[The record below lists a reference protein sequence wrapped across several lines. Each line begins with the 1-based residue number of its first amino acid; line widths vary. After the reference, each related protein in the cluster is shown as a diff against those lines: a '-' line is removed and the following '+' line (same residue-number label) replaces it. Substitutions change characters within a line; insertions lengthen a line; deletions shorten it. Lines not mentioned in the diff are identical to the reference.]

1 MTEHTHDTQHDEPM
15 GDVIPFTGRTA
26 TDDAPAPDGPPAT
39 DTDGTAPRPST
50 VPDSAADGTADESG
64 RASTDGP
71 GDGPAADGEI
81 VRVDRPDTDQRDW
94 LSDLETRTR
103 ERRPIVPA
111 WAKSRTEL
119 RATAAWVGAHYAHV
133 AGYHA
138 ARAPLYAGRVS
149 ARAPRGLFRVVGGFV
164 RWTFDWEGE
173 PVRLAAVQKAD
184 PEAYLKLSRQRDSRV
199 RLRIA
204 VAIGTVALTVAALI
218 VVLAAPS
225 PVHWA
230 VFAAVIAVLGAIGA
244 PADRPL
250 IDRAVV
256 AAQVE
261 KLTSD
266 IVVRALGSLN
276 IAAIN
281 QAIAKGRDG
290 IQFLAP
296 ITRDGPGYRA
306 DVNLPHGVTVNDV
319 IERRDRL
326 ASGLRRPLGCV
337 WPEAVPGEH
346 TGRLLL
352 WVGDKDM
359 AKTKQPAWP
368 LRRSGTVDLFKAA
381 PFGTDQRG
389 RWVPLTLMYV
399 SVIIGA
405 IPRMGK
411 TFLLRLL
418 MLIAAQDPRAE
429 IHAYDLK
436 GTGDLS
442 PLEHVA
448 HRYRAGEDDEEIA
461 YALSDLRA
469 LRNELRRRAKVL
481 RELPK
486 DICPESKV
494 TPELATKKSLGLHP
508 IVIAVDEC
516 QVWFEHRKHGEEFE
530 AICTD
535 LVKRG
540 PALGMVLILAT
551 QRPDSK
557 ALPTGISANASVRLC
572 LKVMGQMENDM
583 VLGTS
588 QYKNGVRATM
598 FSFNDKGICYF
609 VGDGDEPR
617 IVKSVYID
625 APDADKIAIQARA
638 VRERQGRL
646 SGYALG
652 ADEDTATGPA
662 YDLLADVLAVTSGD
676 EGRVWNE
683 TVVERLAELRPD
695 MYSDWKPEQLT
706 VALKPYGAETV
717 QVAKRIDGRT
727 VNRRGIDPARIAELA
742 TERNGNRIGG

>member
-1 MTEHTHDTQHDEPM
+1 MTEHTQPEEPM
-15 GDVIPFTGRTA
+15 GDVIPFTGRTSA
-26 TDDAPAPDGPPAT
+26 DTPAT
-39 DTDGTAPRPST
+39 DTDATAPRPAT
-50 VPDSAADGTADESG
+50 VPDDQADESSP
-64 RASTDGP
+64 ANTDGP
-71 GDGPAADGEI
+71 ALDGEI
-81 VRVDRPDTDQRDW
+81 VRVDRPDTGPRDW
-94 LSDLETRTR
+94 LSDLEGRTK

-111 WAKSRTEL
+111 WARSHMEL
-119 RATAAWVGAHYAHV
+119 RATVAWVGAHYAHV
-133 AGYHA
+133 AGYHGS
-138 ARAPLYAGRVS
+138 RVPLYAARMA
-149 ARAPRGLFRVVGGFV
+149 ARAPRGLFRTVGGFV
-164 RWTFDWEGE
+164 RWTFDLEGE
-173 PVRLAAVQKAD
+173 PVRLAAVRKAD

-199 RLRIA
+199 RLRVA
-204 VAIGTVALTVAALI
+204 VAIGAVALTVAALI

-225 PVHWA
+225 AVHWT
-230 VFAAVIAVLGAIGA
+230 VFAAVVAALGVIGA

-250 IDRAVV
+250 IDRAVI

-276 IAAIN
+276 NAAIN

-352 WVGDKDM
+352 WVGDNDM

-368 LRRSGTVDLFKAA
+368 LRRNGTVDLFKAA

-418 MLIAAQDPRAE
+418 LLIAAQDPRAE

-442 PLEHVA
+442 PLEAVA
-448 HRYRAGEDDEEIA
+448 HRHRAVEDDEEIA
-461 YALSDLRA
+461 YALADLRS
-469 LRNELRRRAKVL
+469 LRTELRRRAKVI

-494 TPELATKKSLGLHP
+494 TPDLAGKKSLGLHP

-516 QVWFEHRKHGEEFE
+516 QVWFEHAKHGDEFE

-617 IVKSVYID
+617 IVRSVYVD
-625 APDADKIAIQARA
+625 APEAEKIALQARA

-652 ADEDTATGPA
+652 AESDVDTGPA
-662 YDLLADVLAVTSGD
+662 YDLLADVLAVTSAD

-683 TVVERLAELRPD
+683 TVVERLAELRPE
-695 MYSDWKPEQLT
+695 MYGAWKPEQLT

-717 QVAKRIDGRT
+717 QVAKRIDGKT
-727 VNRRGIDPARIAELA
+727 INRRGIDPTRIAELV
-742 TERNGNRIGG
+742 TERNGNHGGG